1 MRWKNSDIMRCA
13 AGMDYHYQLVNNLDS
28 FKTFTLKLSEESW
41 YKSLDCGRRYTLD
54 LVLEELL
61 SNTIKYGYDD
71 ALPHTIAITFSV
83 GSDHLK
89 LTVVDDGHEFDP
101 RGDYV
106 ADVTKPLQDRKV
118 GGVGL
123 LLVKS
128 LSRGMDYRRESG
140 RNILEIVI

>member
-1 MRWKNSDIMRCA
+1 
-13 AGMDYHYQLVNNLDS
+13 MDYHYQLVNNLDS

-41 YKSLDCGRRYTLD
+41 YKLLDCGRRYTLD

-71 ALPHTIAITFSV
+71 ALPHTIAIIFSV

-101 RGDYV
+101 RGDYG
-106 ADVTKPLQDRKV
+106 ADVTKPLQERKV

-128 LSRGMDYRRESG
+128 LSREMDYRRESG